1 MPTTEVSAPA
11 PISPVH
17 PPPPPPQLAPQPSA
31 PLYPPFRYGMVEED
45 LYRGAYP
52 KPRNHAFLA
61 RLGLRTILS
70 LTPDP
75 ANPSLAAFCAAN
87 RVTPLHV
94 RVDKPKDHIPLSFAK
109 TAQILSIL
117 VDPRHHPLFVHCLD
131 GASVTAAVIMC
142 LRRLQCWTMA
152 PILAESTRYHKE
164 GVIGAE
170 EAEFVEKFN
179 AEIELGPRLPRW
191 LWGGSVS
198 FKKHP
203 SLRIKMPIVPGPRTA
218 TGSSSATGATHGAG
232 GTQDSG
238 PQPQSA
244 MDNSEF
250 SAEGGSGIGTG
261 SRPGSGSRSPAGEQ
275 VSGGN
280 EGVSLAGG
288 AGSFSSSIGSSD
300 ASLARKSFDAG
311 ALLHGRTAAMRV
323 TTALAS
329 KDHLASPASS
339 VGGSASV
346 SAAATPTTPV
356 QHSTQSS
363 RGDLRREKEDLRRR
377 AVTENLLNADAGGRI
392 AAGIVASGGGDG
404 GGQAGMGAGDDEM
417 ARAEAMDEMGMDED
431 EGGMSMALQAL
442 ALEMSTV
449 YTKGPK

>member
-1 MPTTEVSAPA
+1 MPTTEVSTPT
-11 PISPVH
+11 PISPVY
-17 PPPPPPQLAPQPSA
+17 PPPPPPSQLAPQPSA

-75 ANPSLAAFCAAN
+75 ANPSLAVFCAAN

-131 GASVTAAVIMC
+131 GAGVTAAVIMC

-203 SLRIKMPIVPGPRTA
+203 SLRIKMPVVPGPRTA

-232 GTQDSG
+232 GMQDSG
-238 PQPQSA
+238 PQPQSV

-250 SAEGGSGIGTG
+250 SAEGAGGIGTG

-275 VSGGN
+275 VPGGN
-280 EGVSLAGG
+280 EVTSLAGG
-288 AGSFSSSIGSSD
+288 AGSLSSSIGSSD

-329 KDHLASPASS
+329 KDHLPSPASS

-346 SAAATPTTPV
+346 SAAATPTTPA
-356 QHSTQSS
+356 QSS

-392 AAGIVASGGGDG
+392 AAGIVAGGGGDG

-417 ARAEAMDEMGMDED
+417 GRAEAMDEMGMDED